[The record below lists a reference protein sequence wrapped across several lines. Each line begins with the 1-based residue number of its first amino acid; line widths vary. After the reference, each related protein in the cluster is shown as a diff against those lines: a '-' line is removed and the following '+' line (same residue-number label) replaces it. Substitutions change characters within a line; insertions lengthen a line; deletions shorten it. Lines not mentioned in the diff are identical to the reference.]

1 VSLGVEGLLR
11 NQSNENRSRHNATEI
26 SSKVEDRPT
35 GMSSVENFSSFTYS
49 ANGVH
54 GDDIVSTGM
63 LYFQMLVHSGNR
75 PPEDWHLL
83 GPKSSFVERSCE
95 KTSNSARHHDS
106 NHHGNEEVNGSGSF
120 EHDDD

>member
-1 VSLGVEGLLR
+1 MSLGVESLLR
-11 NQSNENRSRHNATEI
+11 NQSNENRSRHNTTEI

-63 LYFQMLVHSGNR
+63 LYLNMLVYSGNR
-75 PPEDWHLL
+75 SSEDWHLL

-95 KTSNSARHHDS
+95 KTRNCARHHNA
-106 NHHGNEEVNGSGSF
+106 NHHGNEKVNGSGSF